1 MATLEKIRSKSVLLF
16 TVIIVALLAFIL
28 GDFFTSGRSLFGG
41 NTTVG
46 EIGDHEIDVQL
57 YQQRLNEETQGAQ
70 IKGDDLSRFQ
80 TDLLRGMLFEKML
93 EEEWEDAGIYVT
105 DKELADYMSR
115 DPQFEMMVNAVKN
128 PAQYKIPAE
137 QVEEIKAYLAKTEK
151 AAEMRIKSEIYGYMF
166 QGLFTANELDAKDAF
181 DTHHKN
187 YNISFTSKE
196 LASLK
201 DEDFQVSDDEV
212 KAEWEKNKKVY
223 ELEREQ
229 RSIKYF
235 SVQID
240 PSTDDYI
247 AAEKTVNEAIV
258 DLYEKPGVEAIA
270 NNYDFNVKTKTYSPR
285 QIQDPELRSFVDS
298 AKEGDTIR
306 FSRLDK
312 TYRLAKLLS
321 AKQEMDEVT
330 VSKFETNEAGVLDSI
345 LNKINSGVSVATL
358 LNENKNQNIRG
369 SENSQMFLS
378 DVNVT
383 KELKAKLLNT
393 SIGDKVLD
401 TTLYYDGTEVY
412 TLYIVNETTPAVKIS
427 EVAEIEYTV
436 KPSDKTISDINS
448 KLEKFLAEN
457 KTVES
462 IVKNAPKAGYFV
474 NQDYIDATSYKIGFN
489 PQVYYSGVS
498 DSRAAIKWAMNAE
511 KGEISAP
518 FADDSRI
525 LVVAVTGIY
534 EDYIT
539 ADDEEVKKSI
549 IAKIRNDKK
558 AEKIIADFKSKKVN
572 DLEGYAALTE
582 QAVSDATVSF
592 FNSTVP
598 TLSGNNS
605 ALVGA
610 IAGAKEGEL
619 VGPIKTNNAVV
630 IVKVNSITPMDEN
643 VTYTFREGKSHFAN
657 ENTSR
662 LSQVLF
668 EILKG
673 NDKYECNLLDFYEK

>member
-41 NTTVG
+41 DTTVG

-70 IKGDDLSRFQ
+70 IKGDDLLGIQSN
-80 TDLLRGMLFEKML
+80 LLQRMIFEKMFDEEL
-93 EEEWEDAGIYVT
+93 EKVGIYVT
-105 DKELADYMSR
+105 NKELADYMAR
-115 DPQFEMMVNAVKN
+115 NPQFEMIVNMINN
-128 PAQYKIPAE
+128 PAQYKLPSE
-137 QVEEIKAYLAKTEK
+137 QVELLKADLARAEKNTEMEIKNA
-151 AAEMRIKSEIYGYMF
+151 IYGYMF

-181 DTHHKN
+181 DAHHEN

-196 LASLK
+196 FASLK
-201 DEDFQVSDDEV
+201 DEDFQVSDEEV

-235 SVQID
+235 SVLIA
-240 PSTDDYI
+240 PSSDDYI
-247 AAEKTVNEAIV
+247 AGENTVNEA
-258 DLYEKPGVEAIA
+258 LAGLNEKPGVEAVA
-270 NNYDFNVKTKTYSPR
+270 ENFDFSVKTKTYSPR
-285 QIQDPELRSFVDS
+285 QIQEPQLRSFVDS
-298 AKEGDTIR
+298 AEVGEVALI
-306 FSRLDK
+306 SRLDK
-312 TYRLAKLLS
+312 TFRLAKLIS
-321 AKQEMDEVT
+321 TKQEMDSVNISGFAT
-330 VSKFETNEAGVLDSI
+330 TDANALDSI
-345 LNKINSGVSVATL
+345 LTKINSGASVATL
-358 LNENKNQNIRG
+358 L
-369 SENSQMFLS
+369 SENNNVNIMGSDSTWIFLS
-378 DVNVT
+378 DANVT

-393 SIGDKVLD
+393 SAGDKVLD
-401 TTLYYDGTEVY
+401 TLNNNGTDVYSLY
-412 TLYIVNETTPAVKIS
+412 LVNKTTPAVKIS
-427 EVAEIEYTV
+427 EIAEIEYTI
-436 KPSDKTISDINS
+436 KPSEKTISDINS

-462 IVKNAPKAGYFV
+462 LVKNAPKAGYSV

-498 DSRAAIKWAMNAE
+498 DSRAAIKWAMNAG

-630 IVKVNSITPMDEN
+630 IAKVNSITPMDEN